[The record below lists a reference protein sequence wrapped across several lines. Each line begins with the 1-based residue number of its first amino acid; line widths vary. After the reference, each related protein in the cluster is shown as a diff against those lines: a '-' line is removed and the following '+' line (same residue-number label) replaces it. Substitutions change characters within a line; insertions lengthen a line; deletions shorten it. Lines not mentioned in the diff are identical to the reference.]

1 MMTSIEQSLADY
13 LGGYTRNNP
22 ANRAHIVNYQDWQ
35 RMARLFIVTR
45 LVIKC
50 PRCRALNVLKAESL
64 PPERRRASSIERM
77 PDGRLQESEGAGP
90 LR

>member
-35 RMARLFIVTR
+35 RMARLELDR
-45 LVIKC
+45 
-50 PRCRALNVLKAESL
+50 RAASLLSVLPDEELRAIAEGQVSL
-64 PPERRRASSIERM
+64 PELVKNLPT
-77 PDGRLQESEGAGP
+77 
-90 LR
+90 